1 MIYPSFG
8 ANFTGAGALLSADS
22 IISKFYCKSKVD
34 HLGFYMFDGINHQ
47 GVQVNSLPPDIE
59 EVTQGEFI
67 DRIKNL
73 VNSVHEYIKGLSIG
87 DKVIIDTL
95 VGYPDDYPLGF
106 VEEMATR
113 WSNKEMTIVDIV
125 HRNRASSA
133 KFYNGFNRTYTMLED
148 GGRYSW
154 DSSMFKFVLPVPVEK
169 IELSPINLII

>member
-8 ANFTGAGALLSADS
+8 ANFTNASVLLSAYN
-22 IISKFYCKSKVD
+22 IISKFYCKSKVSR
-34 HLGFYMFDGINHQ
+34 LGYYMFDGVNHR
-47 GVQVNSLPPDIE
+47 GIEVNSLPVDIE
-59 EVTQGEFI
+59 EVTQQEFI

-73 VNSVHEYIKGLSIG
+73 VNSVQEYIKGLSIG
-87 DKVIIDTL
+87 DKVIIDPL

-125 HRNRASSA
+125 HRDHPSSA
-133 KFYNGFNRTYTMLED
+133 KFYNGFSRTYKMLED
-148 GGRYSW
+148 GGTYNW

-169 IELSPINLII
+169 IELSPIKLII